1 MIKVGLLGLGTV
13 GSGVYE
19 ILKNKSEGIK
29 RATGKSVEIT
39 KILDRDM
46 NKIKEFGLAEGV
58 LTDDADA
65 ILNDPDIDVIVE
77 VLGGIDVPLDFIKR
91 ALKSGKHVVT
101 ANKAVISPYFEEL
114 HKLADENNVGLLYEA
129 SVAGGVPIIKELKSV
144 LNINDVHNIKGILN
158 GTTNFIMS
166 KMYDENLTFE
176 EALQEAHDNGY
187 AEADPTDDIE
197 GFDAARKISILASIA
212 FGTHVA
218 FSDVVCRGIT
228 SVTARDI
235 KNFKEMHLAP
245 KLIGSAVMKDGEC
258 SASVE
263 PVLVDSDSPFASVK
277 DAFNSVSITGDIVDE
292 LQFYGRGAGK
302 NPTANA
308 IVIDIIDIL
317 LGKHKEYSFTNN
329 RDIKIS
335 GGKLFKGNYYLRI
348 SEEVASSKS
357 DILALVDS
365 FDFRYTVT
373 HDEDDLIIY
382 TKKLN
387 SEVMES
393 LIEKL
398 DLPLDSFCYLRVES

>member
-29 RATGKSVEIT
+29 KVTGKTVEIT
-39 KILDRDM
+39 KILDRDAS
-46 NKIKEFGLAEGV
+46 KAKEFGLDENV
-58 LTDDADA
+58 LTDDADS

-101 ANKAVISPYFEEL
+101 ANKAVISPHFEEL
-114 HKLADENNVGLLYEA
+114 HALAEENNVGLLYEA
-129 SVAGGVPIIKELKSV
+129 SVAGGVPIIRELKSM
-144 LNINDVHNIKGILN
+144 LNINDVCNIKGILN

-166 KMYDENLTFE
+166 KMYDENLTFK
-176 EALQEAHDNGY
+176 EALQEAHDKGY

-218 FSDVVCRGIT
+218 FSDVACRGIT
-228 SVTARDI
+228 SVTAKDI

-258 SASVE
+258 SANVE

-277 DAFNSVSITGDIVDE
+277 DAFNSVSIVGDIVDE
-292 LQFYGRGAGK
+292 LQLYGRGAGK

-308 IVIDIIDIL
+308 VVIDLIDIL
-317 LGKHKEYSFTNN
+317 LGKHKEYSFTN
-329 RDIKIS
+329 DKSIKIS
-335 GGKLFKGNYYLRI
+335 GSKLFKGNYYLRI
-348 SEEVASSKS
+348 SEEVASAK
-357 DILALVDS
+357 DEILALVDS
-365 FDFRYTVT
+365 CNFHYTVT
-373 HDEDDLIIY
+373 HAEDDLIIY
-382 TKKLN
+382 TEKIN

-398 DLPLDSFCYLRVES
+398 ALPLDSFCYLRVES

>member
-19 ILKNKSEGIK
+19 ILRDKSNSLK
-29 RATGKSVEIT
+29 KATGKSVQIT
-39 KILDRDM
+39 KILDRDKG
-46 NKIKEFGLAEGV
+46 KIKEFGLAEGV
-58 LTDDADA
+58 LTDDPDS
-65 ILNDPDIDVIVE
+65 ILNDPEIDVIVE
-77 VLGGIDVPLDFIKR
+77 VLGGIEVPLDFIRR

-114 HKLADENNVGLLYEA
+114 HKLADEHGVGLLYEA
-129 SVAGGVPIIKELKSV
+129 SVAGGVPIIRELKSI

-166 KMYDENLTFE
+166 KMYDENLSFE
-176 EALQEAHDNGY
+176 EALQEAHDKGY

-218 FSDVVCRGIT
+218 FDNVACRGIT
-228 SVTARDI
+228 SVSDQDI

-245 KLIGSAVMKDGEC
+245 KLVGSAVMKNGEC

-292 LQFYGRGAGK
+292 LQLYGRGAGK

-308 IVIDIIDIL
+308 VVTDIIDIL
-317 LGKHKEYSFTNN
+317 IGNYKSYKFTN
-329 RDIKIS
+329 DSSIKIS
-335 GGKLFKGNYYLRI
+335 GSKLFEGNYYLRI
-348 SEEVASSKS
+348 SEKVVSAKDE
-357 DILALVDS
+357 ILKVVDS
-365 FDFRYTVT
+365 FGFHYTVT
-373 HDEDDLIIY
+373 HDEHDLIIY
-382 TKKLN
+382 TNKLN
-387 SEVMES
+387 SEVMDS

-398 DLPLDSFCYLRVES
+398 NLPLESLCYLRVES